1 MLVMLTKE
9 MSGARQANPKRMVI
23 VTDEYEAEPLQL
35 ASRAISRPCVI
46 Y

>member
-23 VTDEYEAEPLQL
+23 VTDEYEAEPFQL